1 MNCLQLNET
10 EREKEGWGEEGPDK
24 EFAALLMKQT
34 EEAGLHIFPRFFFL
48 CVTVWVNGAQSY
60 QLVRQYKELPFL
72 LHLAM
77 GHYED
82 RKCERPC
89 LSSPPFNFPLSV
101 CLK

>member
-1 MNCLQLNET
+1 MNCLQLNKT
-10 EREKEGWGEEGPDK
+10 EREKEGLGEEGPDI

-34 EEAGLHIFPRFFFL
+34 EEAGLHIFPWFFFL

-60 QLVRQYKELPFL
+60 QLVRQYKEGPFL

-82 RKCERPC
+82 SKHERPC
-89 LSSPPFNFPLSV
+89 LSSPALISP
-101 CLK
+101 